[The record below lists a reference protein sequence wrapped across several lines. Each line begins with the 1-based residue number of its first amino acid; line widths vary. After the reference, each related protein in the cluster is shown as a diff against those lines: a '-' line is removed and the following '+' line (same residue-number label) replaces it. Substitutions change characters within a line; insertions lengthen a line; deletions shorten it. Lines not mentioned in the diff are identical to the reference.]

1 MEKEKI
7 YKQLRSYCNRA
18 ERCPMDIEVWLRK
31 KEIEGSDCKPF
42 IEQLQEE
49 GLIDENRFI
58 RAFASDKLRFSHWG
72 YYKIRRELLM
82 RNLPEYAVE
91 QITQQVMEEEGEEEI
106 LKPLLEKRLFLKLQ
120 ESEDQGKNFDEEV
133 WKLFDYFVNK
143 GFKRE
148 MVVTLGK
155 AILNQFNQELGQK

>member
-1 MEKEKI
+1 MKKKKT
-7 YKQLRSYCNRA
+7 KQNL
-18 ERCPMDIEVWLRK
+18 
-31 KEIEGSDCKPF
+31 
-42 IEQLQEE
+42 
-49 GLIDENRFI
+49 
-58 RAFASDKLRFSHWG
+58 
-72 YYKIRRELLM
+72 RELW
-82 RNLPEYAVE
+82 NN
-91 QITQQVMEEEGEEEI
+91 IQQSNICVSYVLGGEEGEEEI
-106 LKPLLEKRLFLKLQ
+106 LKHLLEKRLFLKLQ